1 MEEKKIVTRN
11 NVGQLYIREG
21 DNEIRNSPKIIH
33 KTQSVVKN

>member
-11 NVGQLYIREG
+11 NVGQLYIHEG
-21 DNEIRNSPKIIH
+21 DNEIRNFPKIIH